1 MVVET
6 DLGNANEREASPK
19 HFYLYKEKSDLEGF
33 QRDFKTFFYK
43 YLSHSHTCQKKAHA
57 RFKKE
62 KKNNNNCTGLAN

>member
-19 HFYLYKEKSDLEGF
+19 HFYLHKEKGDLEGF

-43 YLSHSHTCQKKAHA
+43 YLSHSDTCQ
-57 RFKKE
+57 
-62 KKNNNNCTGLAN
+62 

>member
-19 HFYLYKEKSDLEGF
+19 HFYLYKEKGDLEGF

-43 YLSHSHTCQKKAHA
+43 YLSHSDTFSKRARKKKSA
-57 RFKKE
+57 
-62 KKNNNNCTGLAN
+62 CTL